1 MSLIYNATFDS
12 QTRILSLLDKA
23 GNVISSCEVPSKGDP
38 LTLTATADN
47 SSVKLTK
54 KGTLY
59 NGYEVDTGSGWQRYA
74 FGTVINLNN
83 GQSCKWRC
91 SSHSTTQGFSNYVRF
106 VMTGTIEAS
115 GNCNSMLSRNFG
127 GITSISG
134 YDYAFYGLFYGCTSL
149 TQAPELP
156 ATTLAWCCYYD
167 MFRNCTSLT
176 QAPEL
181 PATTLVGSCYSGMF
195 RNCTS
200 LTQAPELPAT
210 TLDGNCY
217 YEMFYGCKSLTQAPE
232 LPATTLAQEC
242 YWEMF
247 RNCTSLTQAPE
258 LPATTLVG
266 SCYSSM
272 FQNCTSL
279 TQAPE
284 LPATTLDGNCYS
296 GMFSGCKSLTQAPEL
311 PATTL
316 AFQCYRSMFSGCSAL
331 TEVHISA
338 TTTAKNA
345 LEYWLDN
352 VASSGTVYANPNF
365 TDLPEDSG
373 SGVPSG
379 WNRFVLGAEDTGT
392 TTTMYH
398 NGASETVRVGTSS
411 YGTCYS
417 AQGWIGFKSLGEM
430 HSLLYTLQ
438 EPVPTTMYYNGETTT
453 VSKVDANGA
462 DGLTS
467 DGYILNNSLNSL
479 FSMHT
484 QGYTLGAQTPLM
496 MYYYDSPVS
505 ACSCEANTED
515 GFTETMYDVGDGK
528 GYLTIAQQNE
538 NGYYLTAIPFTGLTF
553 MATEDNSS
561 VKLTKRGTLS
571 NTYEVNTGNG
581 WDAYAF
587 GTVINLNNG
596 QSCKWRCSAHPTTQ
610 GDSNYVQFAMT
621 GTIKATGNCNSM
633 LSSNFKNLTSLSGY
647 DYAFSSMFY
656 GCKSLTQAPELPAT
670 TLVRSCYSGMFQ
682 KCTSL
687 TQAPELP
694 ATTLA
699 VYCYLYMFSGC
710 KSLTQAPELPATT
723 LAQECYGDMFNGCTS
738 LTEVRIAAT
747 TTAQNALYRW
757 LQLVSDS
764 GTVYADPNF
773 RGLPTNSVSG
783 VPSGWT
789 RHALADYPNP

>member
-1 MSLIYNATFDS
+1 MSLIHNATFDS
-12 QTRILSLLDKA
+12 GTRVLSLLDKA

-59 NGYEVDTGSGWQRYA
+59 NRYEVDTGSGWQSYT
-74 FGTVINLNN
+74 FGTVIPLNA
-83 GQSCKWRC
+83 GESCKWRC
-91 SSHSTTQGFSNYVRF
+91 ELHPTTQSSSNYVQF

-115 GNCNSMLSRNFG
+115 GNVNSMLRSNFG
-127 GITSISG
+127 GITSLSG
-134 YDYAFYGLFYGCTSL
+134 YDSAFYSLFYGCTAL

-156 ATTLAWCCYYD
+156 ATTLAPLCY
-167 MFRNCTSLT
+167 M
-176 QAPEL
+176 
-181 PATTLVGSCYSGMF
+181 
-195 RNCTS
+195 
-200 LTQAPELPAT
+200 
-210 TLDGNCY
+210 
-217 YEMFYGCKSLTQAPE
+217 
-232 LPATTLAQEC
+232 
-242 YWEMF
+242 EMF

-258 LPATTLVG
+258 LPATTLAED
-266 SCYSSM
+266 CYQEM
-272 FQNCTSL
+272 FRNCNSLSQAPQLPATTLAPFCYYGMFKGCKSITQAPELPATTLAEDCYYEMFLKCTSL

-284 LPATTLDGNCYS
+284 LPATTLAGVCY
-296 GMFSGCKSLTQAPEL
+296 GYMFSGCKSLTQAPEL

-316 AFQCYRSMFSGCSAL
+316 YGSCYSGMFSGCTSL

-345 LEYWLDN
+345 LEYWLNN
-352 VASSGTVYANPNF
+352 VASSGTVYADPNF

-373 SGVPSG
+373 SGLPSG

-453 VSKVDANGA
+453 VSKVEANGA

-467 DGYILNNSLNSL
+467 DGYILNSSLNSL
-479 FSMHT
+479 LSMHT
-484 QGYTLGAQTPLM
+484 LGYTLGAQTPIT

-528 GYLTIAQQNE
+528 GYLTITQQNE

-561 VKLTKRGTLS
+561 VKLAKRGTLS

-581 WDAYAF
+581 WEAYTF

-610 GDSNYVQFAMT
+610 GDSNYVYFVMT
-621 GTIKATGNCNSM
+621 GTIEASGNCNSM
-633 LSSNFKNLTSLSGY
+633 LSSNFKNFTSLSGY
-647 DYAFSSMFY
+647 DYAFCNLFY
-656 GCKSLTQAPELPAT
+656 GCKSLTQAPQLPAT
-670 TLVRSCYSGMFQ
+670 TLAMGCYGAMFQ

-699 VYCYLYMFSGC
+699 IYCYQFMFQGC
-710 KSLTQAPELPATT
+710 ESITQAPELPATT
-723 LAQECYGDMFNGCTS
+723 LTQECYSNMFEGCKS

-747 TTAQNALYRW
+747 TTATNALYRW
-757 LQLVSDS
+757 LQFVAAS
-764 GTVYADPNF
+764 GTVYADPSF
-773 RGLPTNSVSG
+773 HGLPTNNVSG

-789 RHALADYPNP
+789 RHALDDYPTT